1 MTWFCSWLSDVE
13 ADGSGPIREVS
24 STLCGLRMEESG
36 EKRGIKE
43 SEVRSQLHV
52 TSHGRLLF
60 RQKQSRQEEGRN
72 LGKSLQSQ
80 VLEELETQPCPRGT
94 PV

>member
-36 EKRGIKE
+36 EEREIKE

-60 RQKQSRQEEGRN
+60 RQKQSRQETWEGSP
-72 LGKSLQSQ
+72 GGGEEPGHKSTKS
-80 VLEELETQPCPRGT
+80 GS
-94 PV
+94 

>member
-13 ADGSGPIREVS
+13 TDGSGPSRDDRN
-24 STLCGLRMEESG
+24 TLWRPRMEGSG
-36 EKRGIKE
+36 EEMEIKE

-60 RQKQSRQEEGRN
+60 KQGKAGKRPGKAHREEGRSP
-72 LGKSLQSQ
+72 GKSLESQ
-80 VLEELETQPCPRGT
+80 VLQELPF
-94 PV
+94 